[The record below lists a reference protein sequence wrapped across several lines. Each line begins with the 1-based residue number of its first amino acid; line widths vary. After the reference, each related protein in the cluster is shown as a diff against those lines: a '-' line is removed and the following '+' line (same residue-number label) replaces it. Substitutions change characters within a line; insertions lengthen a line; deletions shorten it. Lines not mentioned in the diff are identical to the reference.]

1 MILFAIVTVYC
12 LSFKSTHR
20 LAVCLPPIAELT
32 PNYMERAKIPPAIS
46 ISFAGVAITIIS
58 LWYGQNHGWLPE
70 AASQNAPLVDGLF
83 NLMMTI
89 SVWLF
94 LAIQGVIVLAIIKFR
109 KQPGD
114 ETDGPPIEGNLPL
127 ELVWTAI
134 PVVIVMVLAV
144 YSFDVYQQMGGLDP
158 MSHDHSRIVKAS
170 SGSAIAGSL
179 EGDMG
184 LPHGG
189 QKVALGIG
197 ASPAS
202 EGVAADVTIEVLGL
216 QYAWLFTYPGNI
228 IAGEMHVPVGGDI
241 QINLQAQDVLHAFW
255 VPQFRLKQDAI
266 PGRMSEL
273 RFRPEKT
280 GTYPIVCAELCGPFH
295 GAMRSTIIVDT
306 PEDYEAWYQTQVASA
321 PSDSRL
327 ASAAMDMSLSEAD
340 RIALHPNAPNLD
352 SMAIAQMANHHH
364 DQINL

>member
-1 MILFAIVTVYC
+1 
-12 LSFKSTHR
+12 
-20 LAVCLPPIAELT
+20 
-32 PNYMERAKIPPAIS
+32 MERAKLSPAIS
-46 ISFAGVAITIIS
+46 ISVAGAAITVIS

-114 ETDGPPIEGNLPL
+114 ETDGPPIEGNLSL

-158 MSHDHSRIVKAS
+158 MASHDHMRIAQVS

-179 EGDMG
+179 DGDQG
-184 LPHGG
+184 LPHG

-202 EGVAADVTIEVLGL
+202 EGMDADVTIDVMGL
-216 QYAWLFTYPGNI
+216 QYAWLFTYPGNVM
-228 IAGEMHVPVGGDI
+228 AGELHVPAGRDI
-241 QINLQAQDVLHAFW
+241 QLNLQAQDVLHAFW

-266 PGRMSEL
+266 PGRMSQL
-273 RFRPEKT
+273 RFHPET
-280 GTYPIVCAELCGPFH
+280 PGTYPIVCAELCGPFH
-295 GAMRSTIIVDT
+295 GAMRSTIVVDP
-306 PEDYEAWYQTQVASA
+306 PEEYDAWYQTQIASA
-321 PSDSRL
+321 IDSDATDSRV
-327 ASAAMDMSLSEAD
+327 ATAIGVTDLSDAD
-340 RIALHPNAPNLD
+340 RLALHPNAPAINAK
-352 SMAIAQMANHHH
+352 AIAQMAHAHHNHP
-364 DQINL
+364 NP

>member
-1 MILFAIVTVYC
+1 
-12 LSFKSTHR
+12 
-20 LAVCLPPIAELT
+20 
-32 PNYMERAKIPPAIS
+32 MERAKISPAIS
-46 ISFAGVAITIIS
+46 ISVSGVAITLIS

-94 LAIQGVIVLAIIKFR
+94 LAIQGVIILAIIKFR

-158 MSHDHSRIVKAS
+158 MASHDHTRMAKVS

-179 EGDMG
+179 GGDLG
-184 LPHGG
+184 LPRGG

-197 ASPAS
+197 ANPKS
-202 EGVAADVTIEVLGL
+202 EGIDADVTIDVMGL
-216 QYAWLFTYPGNI
+216 QYAWLFTYPGNVM
-228 IAGEMHVPVGGDI
+228 AGELHVPVGRDV
-241 QINLQAQDVLHAFW
+241 QLNLQAQDVLHAFW

-295 GAMRSTIIVDT
+295 GAMRSEIIVDSQ
-306 PEDYEAWYQTQVASA
+306 EDYDAWYQTQIASA
-321 PSDSRL
+321 INESSDSRL
-327 ASAAMDMSLSEAD
+327 ASVAIAVDVIGSTDLSDAD
-340 RIALHPNAPNLD
+340 RLALHPNAPAID
-352 SMAIAQMANHHH
+352 AKAIAQMAHHHH
-364 DQINL
+364 D

>member
-1 MILFAIVTVYC
+1 
-12 LSFKSTHR
+12 
-20 LAVCLPPIAELT
+20 
-32 PNYMERAKIPPAIS
+32 MERAKIPPAIS
-46 ISFAGVAITIIS
+46 ISFAGAAITIIS
-58 LWYGQNHGWLPE
+58 LWYGQHHGWLPE

-109 KQPGD
+109 KRPGD
-114 ETDGPPIEGNLPL
+114 ETDGPPIEGNILL

-158 MSHDHSRIVKAS
+158 MASHEHHRIAKTS

-184 LPHGG
+184 QPSGG
-189 QKVALGIG
+189 QKIALGIG
-197 ASPAS
+197 ASPDS
-202 EGVAADVTIEVLGL
+202 EGMAADVTIDVLGL
-216 QYAWLFTYPGNI
+216 QYAWLFTYPGNV
-228 IAGEMHVPVGGDI
+228 IAGELHVPVGGDI
-241 QINLQAQDVLHAFW
+241 QLNIQAQDVLHAFW

-266 PGRMSEL
+266 PGRLSEL
-273 RFRPEKT
+273 RFRPEVP

-306 PEDYEAWYQTQVASA
+306 QEDYDAWYQSQIASA

-327 ASAAMDMSLSEAD
+327 ASAAIALDATTDLSPAD
-340 RIALHPNAPNLD
+340 RMALHPNAPAIAPT
-352 SMAIAQMANHHH
+352 AIAQMAHHH
-364 DQINL
+364 HNPTHL

>member
-1 MILFAIVTVYC
+1 
-12 LSFKSTHR
+12 
-20 LAVCLPPIAELT
+20 
-32 PNYMERAKIPPAIS
+32 MERAKISPVIS
-46 ISFAGVAITIIS
+46 ISVAGVAITVIS

-114 ETDGPPIEGNLPL
+114 ETDGPPIEGNLSL

-158 MSHDHSRIVKAS
+158 MASHDHTRMAKVS

-179 EGDMG
+179 DGDQG
-184 LPHGG
+184 LPHG

-197 ASPAS
+197 ANPSA
-202 EGVAADVTIEVLGL
+202 EGTEADVTIDVMGL
-216 QYAWLFTYPGNI
+216 QYAWLFTYPGNVM
-228 IAGEMHVPVGGDI
+228 AGELHVPVGRDV
-241 QINLQAQDVLHAFW
+241 QLNLRAQDVLHAFW

-273 RFRPEKT
+273 RFRPET
-280 GTYPIVCAELCGPFH
+280 PGTYPIVCAELCGPFH

-306 PEDYEAWYQTQVASA
+306 PEDYDAWYQTQIASA
-321 PSDSRL
+321 IDADASDSRL
-327 ASAAMDMSLSEAD
+327 ASAAIGMTGLSDAD
-340 RIALHPNAPNLD
+340 RMALHPNAPAID
-352 SMAIAQMANHHH
+352 SETIAQMAHSHHNHS
-364 DQINL
+364 NP